1 VLWRV
6 TARLLKPL
14 GRVEGQALSLEAGD
28 FTVRTPEPE
37 VRELIP
43 VVRAMNRMAEELSQ
57 TFSRQVRIIDELQRQ
72 VSQDPV
78 TGLNN
83 RQTFEQ
89 RPQDPAVFQGRVSQG
104 GACHFPAA
112 GLFRIQPE

>member
-1 VLWRV
+1 
-6 TARLLKPL
+6 
-14 GRVEGQALSLEAGD
+14 
-28 FTVRTPEPE
+28 

-89 RPQDPAVFQGRVSQG
+89 HLRTLLYSREESAR

-112 GLFRIQPE
+112 GAFPHSNRNKGRPAGNRLLSDCSDIVRSFEVRHAG

>member
-1 VLWRV
+1 
-6 TARLLKPL
+6 
-14 GRVEGQALSLEAGD
+14 LSLEAGD

-89 RPQDPAVFQGRVSQG
+89 HLRTLLYSREESARGCLPFSGCRA
-104 GACHFPAA
+104 FPHST
-112 GLFRIQPE
+112 GIKGVLPVIGC